1 MLTHINEN
9 GKSNMVDVSDKTETI
24 RTASA
29 YAEVKLNEEIILQIV
44 ENQNKKGDV
53 LAVAKIAGIQGAKK
67 TSELIPLCHNILID
81 VVDIN
86 FEIDKDNSIIKI
98 FTFAKTTS
106 KTGIEMEAI
115 TAASITA
122 ITIYDMCK
130 AMSKKIEIH
139 NLRLLSKTGGKSGDY
154 KYE

>member
-139 NLRLLSKTGGKSGDY
+139 SIRLLSKTGGKSGDY